1 MKQNCWGNDTYCW
14 GSEAICVG
22 ETPQI
27 QSEGYPDQT
36 RPGTTGHT
44 VSSNTFPGQIVT
56 PEIKQSDTPP
66 LKYTPVK
73 TGLRKRQ
80 SKLDISRLQLLI

>member
-36 RPGTTGHT
+36 RPDQTRPDWYGE
-44 VSSNTFPGQIVT
+44 NGQ
-56 PEIKQSDTPP
+56 KC
-66 LKYTPVK
+66 
-73 TGLRKRQ
+73 
-80 SKLDISRLQLLI
+80 